1 MDGEGGGEDAHPH
14 PDMAATAA
22 LITAAVSSAS
32 ASFINPSFFSGTA
45 NEDAR
50 DWLTYLENWIQ
61 YKNID
66 PPNQKRLFPLLF
78 RGSAAEWFIGL
89 EDNQKDTFD
98 HLQAAFQTRF
108 FPTDLSRWQTMSDM
122 WSRKQKKTETVDD
135 YVTALMKMARI
146 ANVEDK
152 DIQRYAIIKGLLPD
166 IRRHVLQ
173 QSPENLADVIAA
185 AKVAEQSMKTD
196 EAPEFPDGSK
206 PPGRQ
211 NRCDFTST

>member
-1 MDGEGGGEDAHPH
+1 MDGGGGGEDAHPH
-14 PDMAATAA
+14 PYMAATAA

-108 FPTDLSRWQTMSDM
+108 FPYRPQSMADHVRHVV
-122 WSRKQKKTETVDD
+122 TET
-135 YVTALMKMARI
+135 
-146 ANVEDK
+146 EK
-152 DIQRYAIIKGLLPD
+152 D
-166 IRRHVLQ
+166 
-173 QSPENLADVIAA
+173 
-185 AKVAEQSMKTD
+185 
-196 EAPEFPDGSK
+196 
-206 PPGRQ
+206 
-211 NRCDFTST
+211 